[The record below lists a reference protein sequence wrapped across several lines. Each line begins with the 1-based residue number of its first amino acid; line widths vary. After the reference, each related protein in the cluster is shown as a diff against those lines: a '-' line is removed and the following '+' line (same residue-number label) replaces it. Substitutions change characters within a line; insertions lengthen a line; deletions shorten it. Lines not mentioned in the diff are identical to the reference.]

1 MLLCCYYTH
10 THTLQKFLEAE
21 INLHPMFFGPK
32 LQDTVRARV
41 REEVEGNIVETYGY
55 VVQVLDFADI
65 GKGVIDSTTAYAKFT
80 VKYNALLFR
89 PFINEVCDVIVDSVN
104 QVG

>member
-1 MLLCCYYTH
+1 
-10 THTLQKFLEAE
+10 
-21 INLHPMFFGPK
+21 MFFGPK

-89 PFINEVCDVIVDSVN
+89 PFINEVCDVVVDSVN